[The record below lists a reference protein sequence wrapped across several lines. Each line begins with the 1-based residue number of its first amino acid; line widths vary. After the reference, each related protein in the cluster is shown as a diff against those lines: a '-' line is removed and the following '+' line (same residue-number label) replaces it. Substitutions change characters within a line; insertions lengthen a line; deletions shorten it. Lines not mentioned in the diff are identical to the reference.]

1 MTKLI
6 LDLYTDV
13 DTIHVAKS
21 SIKLKRESGIKYGK
35 IVKIFLEK
43 CSFIVLIL
51 ILI

>member
-21 SIKLKRESGIKYGK
+21 SIKLKRERDK
-35 IVKIFLEK
+35 IR
-43 CSFIVLIL
+43 
-51 ILI
+51 